1 MAQGL
6 STEEK
11 QELVREFR
19 VNDED
24 TGSADVQIAI
34 LSKRIDHLTRHV
46 QEHKKDHH
54 TRRGLM
60 SLVAKR
66 NHLLDYLKRED
77 YDRFKSVVERLG
89 IRRR

>member
-1 MAQGL
+1 MAEGL

-34 LSKRIDHLTRHV
+34 LSKRIDHLTKHV
-46 QEHKKDHH
+46 REHKKDHH

-60 SLVAKR
+60 RMVAKR
-66 NHLLDYLKRED
+66 NRLLDYLKRED

>member
-1 MAQGL
+1 MAEGL

-34 LSKRIDHLTRHV
+34 LSKRIDHLTNHV
-46 QEHKKDHH
+46 REHKKDHH

-60 SLVAKR
+60 RMVAKR
-66 NHLLDYLKRED
+66 NRLLDYLKRED

>member
-1 MAQGL
+1 MAEGL
-6 STEEK
+6 TTQEK
-11 QELVREFR
+11 QELIGEFR
-19 VNDED
+19 INDED

-34 LSKRIDHLTRHV
+34 LSKRIDRLTRHV

-60 SLVAKR
+60 KLVAKR
-66 NHLLDYLKRED
+66 NRLLDYLKRED